1 MPEGI
6 LTHEQQDQAIIAE
19 QTSVF
24 WYSALGGFFSLETS
38 SLVSEN
44 CKYSRAI
51 DAKAIVFGNNILVL
65 ASDRFY
71 C

>member
-24 WYSALGGFFSLETS
+24 WYSALGGGS
-38 SLVSEN
+38 SPWRLVPSFLRTVSIAEQSMR
-44 CKYSRAI
+44 KQ
-51 DAKAIVFGNNILVL
+51 
-65 ASDRFY
+65 
-71 C
+71 